1 MKILCAENDLY
12 LAEIG
17 RPAVLR
23 VALGPRV
30 APDYDRSY
38 WEKGG
43 SGCLDADKRM
53 KAIGMAKL
61 VITASLKVY
70 IFLGSR
76 VLVSFVSLLLVCR
89 FVLCFSVLAHLL
101 NVL

>member
-1 MKILCAENDLY
+1 MKILCADHDLY

-17 RPAVLR
+17 SPATLR

-43 SGCLDADKRM
+43 SGAQDAFVYMRCV
-53 KAIGMAKL
+53 L
-61 VITASLKVY
+61 RCCSSNLLKVGPHISIY
-70 IFLGSR
+70 SDMM
-76 VLVSFVSLLLVCR
+76 SCSCFVC
-89 FVLCFSVLAHLL
+89 
-101 NVL
+101 

>member
-1 MKILCAENDLY
+1 MKILCADQDLY

-17 RPAVLR
+17 SPATLR

-43 SGCLDADKRM
+43 SGAQDAFIRIYGYM
-53 KAIGMAKL
+53 H
-61 VITASLKVY
+61 
-70 IFLGSR
+70 
-76 VLVSFVSLLLVCR
+76 LLLLQYLIQSRHTYFYTSLYGDMMSCSCLVC
-89 FVLCFSVLAHLL
+89 
-101 NVL
+101 

>member
-1 MKILCAENDLY
+1 MGFFLGCCSQKGEHILNPQRTQTGWQVDAQVKILCADHDLY

-17 RPAVLR
+17 SPATLR

-43 SGCLDADKRM
+43 SGAQDAFTCIYYCSI
-53 KAIGMAKL
+53 AI
-61 VITASLKVY
+61 SNLK
-70 IFLGSR
+70 
-76 VLVSFVSLLLVCR
+76 
-89 FVLCFSVLAHLL
+89 
-101 NVL
+101 

>member
-1 MKILCAENDLY
+1 MLLTTRGAHPGWQVDAQVKILCADHDLY

-17 RPAVLR
+17 SPATLR

-43 SGCLDADKRM
+43 SGAQDAF
-53 KAIGMAKL
+53 
-61 VITASLKVY
+61 VY
-70 IFLGSR
+70 MRFLLRCCG
-76 VLVSFVSLLLVCR
+76 V
-89 FVLCFSVLAHLL
+89 
-101 NVL
+101 

>member
-1 MKILCAENDLY
+1 MLLTTRGAHPGWQVDAQVKILCADHDLY

-17 RPAVLR
+17 SPATLR

-43 SGCLDADKRM
+43 SGCPGCIYIHSL
-53 KAIGMAKL
+53 L
-61 VITASLKVY
+61 QYCSSNLLKVGPHISIHVY
-70 IFLGSR
+70 II
-76 VLVSFVSLLLVCR
+76 VI
-89 FVLCFSVLAHLL
+89 
-101 NVL
+101 

>member
-1 MKILCAENDLY
+1 MDAQVKILCADHDLY

-17 RPAVLR
+17 SPATLR

-43 SGCLDADKRM
+43 SGAQDAFVCVSCCGV
-53 KAIGMAKL
+53 A
-61 VITASLKVY
+61 V
-70 IFLGSR
+70 SR
-76 VLVSFVSLLLVCR
+76 
-89 FVLCFSVLAHLL
+89 
-101 NVL
+101 